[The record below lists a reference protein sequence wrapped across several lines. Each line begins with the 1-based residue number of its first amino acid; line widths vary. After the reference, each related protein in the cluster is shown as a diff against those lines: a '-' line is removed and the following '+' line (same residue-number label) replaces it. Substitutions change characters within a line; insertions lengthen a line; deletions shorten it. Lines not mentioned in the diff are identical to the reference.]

1 MRRRRIFG
9 LCVKW
14 AGGTTMRMT
23 PTDQWPRRA
32 QRGRRCMWSG
42 GAWYHQINKWI
53 GSRAL
58 ARGRGGARRR
68 ARRRASGA
76 AAHVRTRANAPMAPG
91 GARPTRAS
99 TKQKKS
105 IERPS
110 KRKTPHRIASSHRSL
125 MTDRLIDHHHRSI
138 ECLIPH
144 TYSYSMYKPG
154 RLTASCSVSVS
165 A

>member
-53 GSRAL
+53 GSRASGS
-58 ARGRGGARRR
+58 RSR
-68 ARRRASGA
+68 AR
-76 AAHVRTRANAPMAPG
+76 HTFERANAPSWRPAQLPG
-91 GARPTRAS
+91 PQVQQS
-99 TKQKKS
+99 KKY
-105 IERPS
+105 RKAVKKKDTPS
-110 KRKTPHRIASSHRSL
+110 HRIIAYRVASHRS
-125 MTDRLIDHHHRSI
+125 LIDHHHRSI

>member
-58 ARGRGGARRR
+58 DLARGGAR
-68 ARRRASGA
+68 A
-76 AAHVRTRANAPMAPG
+76 AARGGTRSNAPTRH
-91 GARPTRAS
+91 GARPTPHVQQS
-99 TKQKKS
+99 KKY
-105 IERPS
+105 RKAVKKKDTPS
-110 KRKTPHRIASSHRSL
+110 HRIIASHRS
-125 MTDRLIDHHHRSI
+125 LIDHHHRSI